1 MKNSNVSIV
10 PSHKEELIIS
20 NPSKRQMEIRLL
32 LDKIDFPAKMK
43 ALQETLED
51 DKVLLEE
58 STGAVSEQKI
68 IQKKKTFFVERIDEK
83 ATLSNMIKQNNQN
96 VMSIKNAI
104 ARLNVR
110 LYDFIEVI
118 KVISHL
124 ENELYSLIEE
134 QSIDA
139 NVLKCVLSDIFKEQG
154 LSEEQIYSLLDSSFK
169 RGYILRDRIATLRKD
184 YDNLKN
190 DFEKI
195 QVQDNQLKG
204 EFNEISS
211 KINSIGESIGKVQ
224 NELADSTEK
233 LEILDNLS
241 SKVSVLEE
249 GITKKADANEL
260 TNLQEQLNKKAN
272 ANELSS
278 YAKTN
283 DVYTKEEVEKKLTR
297 LWIAYGISTAV
308 LVACLIASFLI

>member
-139 NVLKCVLSDIFKEQG
+139 NELKCVLSDIFKEQG

-249 GITKKADANEL
+249 DITKKADANEL

-308 LVACLIASFLI
+308 LVACLIASFLL